1 MEPCKLLWRR
11 HWWQAREM
19 FSEILDCRR
28 LPTLRTDFVPTSPL
42 ELCTSIRG
50 VLRKR
55 GVFKLMNSI
64 VNAANPF
71 CVSRSLSAFTLYR
84 WFFFSRIYDISIGQK
99 GLYRLATIWVLKEK
113 HFETFLEEQ
122 INLPAG
128 KTKGEE
134 KSAKE
139 YLWGLTFT
147 ISQLLYLPTNPSAA
161 SVLQWKKKNLIVPS
175 PDLSDMC
182 LPFCC
187 PELLKLA

>member
-1 MEPCKLLWRR
+1 MFLLNLRYLSQIQLLVKFVKRALMEPCKLLWRR

-84 WFFFSRIYDISIGQK
+84 WFFFPYLRYIYWAERSVSSGNYLSIK
-99 GLYRLATIWVLKEK
+99 REA
-113 HFETFLEEQ
+113 
-122 INLPAG
+122 
-128 KTKGEE
+128 
-134 KSAKE
+134 
-139 YLWGLTFT
+139 LWNFFGG
-147 ISQLLYLPTNPSAA
+147 TN
-161 SVLQWKKKNLIVPS
+161 
-175 PDLSDMC
+175 
-182 LPFCC
+182 
-187 PELLKLA
+187 